1 MAFFEGIK
9 MTAGYGDGPD
19 IINSCNI
26 SANRGEIVA
35 ILGPNG
41 AGKSTAMKAML
52 GLLTLKSGS
61 VCLDGEDISKISPQD
76 RVKKGISF
84 VPQTRNVFADL
95 TVRENLEIG
104 GFLRE
109 VGLEE
114 MIKNIYELFPI
125 LKEKQSQIV
134 GQLSG
139 GQRQQVAL
147 GRALMSEPSVLMLD
161 EPTAGVSPI
170 VMDELFEH
178 IIKVKKTN
186 VAVPNGVVM
195 ISPSATSP
203 GLTDLNDNGYFFRT
217 APSDARG
224 GQVLADITKD
234 RKVKSIAVTHTN
246 NDYGK
251 GLADVYVAAVKAHGI
266 NVTAVTAHEEGK
278 GDYGAEVATLA
289 AAGGDAL
296 AVLGYLDQAG
306 GMIIQG
312 SLDSG
317 AFDVFV
323 LSDGM
328 IGDSLTDRFGKDLNK
343 SFGSL
348 PGSTGKGAGKF
359 AEVAKAG
366 GIDSS
371 GPYTGESYDAAAL
384 IALSMQAGGKADRG
398 TIQANVMDVANA
410 PGTKIYPGELKKAL
424 DLLAKGKAVNYEGA
438 TGVEFT
444 DVGEAFGSFLE
455 KEIKGGKFKTKKQR

>member
-1 MAFFEGIK
+1 MKKLILAAFLFASTMSTNTLADIK
-9 MTAGYGDGPD
+9 MGIILGFTGPIESLTPAMAASAELAFNEASDSGKLLGGQKISVERADSTCVDSAAATTAAEGLVSNGV
-19 IINSCNI
+19 
-26 SANRGEIVA
+26 VA
-35 ILGPNG
+35 IMG
-41 AGKSTAMKAML
+41 ADC
-52 GLLTLKSGS
+52 SG
-61 VCLDGEDISKISPQD
+61 VTGAI
-76 RVKKGISF
+76 
-84 VPQTRNVFADL
+84 A
-95 TVRENLEIG
+95 
-104 GFLRE
+104 
-109 VGLEE
+109 
-114 MIKNIYELFPI
+114 
-125 LKEKQSQIV
+125 
-134 GQLSG
+134 
-139 GQRQQVAL
+139 
-147 GRALMSEPSVLMLD
+147 
-161 EPTAGVSPI
+161 
-170 VMDELFEH
+170 
-178 IIKVKKTN
+178 TN

-224 GQVLADITKD
+224 GQILADITKD
-234 RKVKSIAVTHTN
+234 RKVKSVAITYTN

-251 GLADVYVAAVKAHGI
+251 GLADVYKAAVEAHGI
-266 NVTAVTAHEEGK
+266 KVTTVAAHEDGK
-278 GDYGAEVATLA
+278 ADYSAEVATLA
-289 AAGGDAL
+289 SAGGDAV
-296 AVLGYLDQAG
+296 AVIGYIDQG
-306 GMIIQG
+306 GKGIIQA

-317 AFDVFV
+317 AFDKFI

-328 IGDSLTDRFGKDLNK
+328 IGDSLTDNFGKALNK

-348 PGSTGKGAGKF
+348 PGSTGKGAGVF

-384 IALSMQAGGKADRG
+384 ITLAMQAGGKADRA
-398 TIQANVMDVANA
+398 TIQQNVMAVANA
-410 PGTKIYPGELKKAL
+410 PGKKIYPGELGKAL